1 MFDDNLYDP
10 ANEPNIAYPYLFS
23 RVKGEEW
30 RTQKEVNRLL
40 SKYFTNNPDGI
51 PGNDDTGT
59 MSTWAVMSM
68 MGFYPD
74 CPGEPFY
81 TLTSPVFDRV
91 EIDTPGK
98 TLVIEADRT
107 APGDIFIQ
115 QMQLGGKPLKNYR
128 ISHDD
133 LMKAGN
139 LKFKLS
145 NQPKK

>member
-1 MFDDNLYDP
+1 M
-10 ANEPNIAYPYLFS
+10 
-23 RVKGEEW
+23 KGEEW

-91 EIDTPGK
+91 EIDTPEK

-145 NQPKK
+145 NQPNK